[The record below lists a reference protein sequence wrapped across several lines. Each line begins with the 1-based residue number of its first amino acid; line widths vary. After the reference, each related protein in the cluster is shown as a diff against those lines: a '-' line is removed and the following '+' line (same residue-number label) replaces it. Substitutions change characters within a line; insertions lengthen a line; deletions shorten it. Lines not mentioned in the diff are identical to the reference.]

1 MNNVFIGP
9 GRIRTYDQWIM
20 SPLLKIV
27 KSFVNKE
34 LTKNEKIDFAT
45 SFANLLQKNP
55 ELCQLIEMW
64 PELPE
69 HIKAAIKTLI
79 ETQDIEKLTTTKEGP
94 VEL

>member
-1 MNNVFIGP
+1 M
-9 GRIRTYDQWIM
+9 
-20 SPLLKIV
+20 
-27 KSFVNKE
+27 
-34 LTKNEKIDFAT
+34 KNENPVLDSSLDKFSTRDVDFRRLA
-45 SFANLLQKNP
+45 
-55 ELCQLIEMW
+55 ERW